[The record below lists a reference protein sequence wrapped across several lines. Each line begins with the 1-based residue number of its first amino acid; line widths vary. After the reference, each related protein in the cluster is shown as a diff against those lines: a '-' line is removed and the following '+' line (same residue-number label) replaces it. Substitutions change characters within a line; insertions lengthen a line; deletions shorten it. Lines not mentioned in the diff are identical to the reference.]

1 MIARIQSAAR
11 RPYIAVPLALVSL
24 VAAASLIVILLVVP
38 LVGRGDT
45 VTDDVGKG
53 GGGEPPPELVAVRDS
68 LPLYPGAT
76 VDQSGVSTGQELV
89 AFYWVPDEPERVMA
103 FYERELSAQGWQ
115 QPEPR
120 SVTVSEA
127 KLDGTRLT
135 LLSTTFVKEDL
146 RLTISASPNSKDPDR
161 GAGYLQ
167 VLIQPR

>member
-1 MIARIQSAAR
+1 MIARIQSVTR

-24 VAAASLIVILLVVP
+24 VGVGTLTVLLVIP
-38 LVGRGDT
+38 HMGREGG

-68 LPLYPGAT
+68 LPLYPGAA

-89 AFYWVPDEPERVMA
+89 AFYWVPDEPARVMA
-103 FYERELSAQGWQ
+103 FYERELPIQGW

-120 SVTVSEA
+120 SVATGEKDDGSQLTV
-127 KLDGTRLT
+127 
-135 LLSTTFVKEDL
+135 LSTSFVKEDL
-146 RLTISASPNSKDPDR
+146 LLTISASPNEKAPDR

-167 VLIQPR
+167 VLIQAR